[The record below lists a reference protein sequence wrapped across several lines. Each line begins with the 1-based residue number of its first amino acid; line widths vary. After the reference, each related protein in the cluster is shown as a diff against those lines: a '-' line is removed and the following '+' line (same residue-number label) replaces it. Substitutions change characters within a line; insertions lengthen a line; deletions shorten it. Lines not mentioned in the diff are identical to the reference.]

1 MTEKRVEWFV
11 KKIDAADSSHEEQK
25 VKWSREPSENNESN
39 ISFSSIPEVSKINS
53 SEIIE
58 AINENQ

>member
-1 MTEKRVEWFV
+1 MTEKRVERFV
-11 KKIDAADSSHEEQK
+11 KKIDAADSHEEQK
-25 VKWSREPSENNESN
+25 VKWSREPSEHNESN
-39 ISFSSIPEVSKINS
+39 FSFSSIPEVSKINS